1 MSRPV
6 EVALTALLLLGVAT
20 GMTGLLL
27 WWGTAPYECSNCEPE

>member
-6 EVALTALLLLGVAT
+6 ETAAMCLLLVAVAT